1 MNRLYSDID
10 KIDLF
15 MRGELR
21 EKEESEV
28 RSKLM
33 EDEDFWDLFGDMV
46 VMIEGIKRSA
56 AKTSVEEKLQRI
68 KNAIEDDDDDESS
81 DNPFQITW

>member
-1 MNRLYSDID
+1 MNKLYSDID

-15 MRGELR
+15 MRGELG

-46 VMIEGIKRSA
+46 VMIEGINCSA

>member
-15 MRGELR
+15 MRGELG

-46 VMIEGIKRSA
+46 VMIEGINCSA

-68 KNAIEDDDDDESS
+68 KKAIEDDDESS